1 MKKKN
6 VKLLFLRYWE
16 FLKNTV
22 FHQFLQSAK
31 ADIYKP
37 ILCIFWI
44 KQLLFWQILYVKRY
58 ETASLIQ
65 NIKGQVKI

>member
-1 MKKKN
+1 MKKTLN
-6 VKLLFLRYWE
+6 SSFWGTE
-16 FLKNTV
+16 NLKNTV

-37 ILCIFWI
+37 ILCIFLI